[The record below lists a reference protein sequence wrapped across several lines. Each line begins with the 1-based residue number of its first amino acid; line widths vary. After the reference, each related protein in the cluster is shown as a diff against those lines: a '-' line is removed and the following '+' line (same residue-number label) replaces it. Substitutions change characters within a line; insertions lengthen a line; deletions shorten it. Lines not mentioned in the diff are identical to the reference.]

1 MLSLP
6 SPVLTRVQAV
16 VFWVGRGDAE
26 SFFHAFY
33 YLLAWISPFI
43 VHKPPSLFTFY
54 KLHVISPLAGLATV
68 IGSSHRAG
76 LTSLHLC
83 WCLTFGSRPS
93 LHALVPLPKESEGRA
108 AMLPLL
114 TRSVDACLCLGRVPV
129 SFGLGRIKLWRGR
142 RQWSSIVSLNFGIT
156 ITWATSKIKSF
167 FPVLSIH
174 FLKIKVSM
182 TYNAIGV
189 SGVQRS

>member
-1 MLSLP
+1 M
-6 SPVLTRVQAV
+6 
-16 VFWVGRGDAE
+16 GRGDAE

-83 WCLTFGSRPS
+83 WCLTFGSRS
-93 LHALVPLPKESEGRA
+93 TLHALLPLPSAFWKESEERTTTV
-108 AMLPLL
+108 LPLL
-114 TRSVDACLCLGRVPV
+114 RCSVGTYLYLGRVPV
-129 SFGLGRIKLWRGR
+129 SFGLGRIKIWG
-142 RQWSSIVSLNFGIT
+142 QWSSNVSLSLRIT
-156 ITWATSKIKSF
+156 ITWVTSKIKSS

-174 FLKIKVSM
+174 FLNGSLEDIQCYMSFRC
-182 TYNAIGV
+182 TT
-189 SGVQRS
+189 